1 MLIDVAAGAITADEL
16 SGLRS
21 PPGSNGA
28 LQINSNSR
36 STAAGV
42 PAGSEQLLVT
52 TIEVFEAGTNTP
64 LPVNAYQT
72 SRDVDALGDATEFV
86 SFGGNVAGYGLDASS
101 TVTEGVTSAFVAANL
116 ANGDGIAWTGTTD
129 DPGPDGTPISSVT
142 AVYLGQSS
150 WQIASSYIR
159 TNPINNFEGERIFNV
174 STDPEPSMVLEST
187 ETTVTTYTRS
197 TDCEGNDVWRDDNGD
212 IVDPAPSGVINGL
225 PPGSGGSTTEAP
237 GNDRLFFG
245 YDTYTDSPAGVIEH
259 YVFRAGIITDIAHT
273 VQIPGDPVSYDIQV
287 NGVTVATIGGGDA
300 LATLTGQS
308 IAVAVGDV
316 VTVAPAKS
324 PAPANL
330 PRLGNVQI
338 RIEEV

>member
-1 MLIDVAAGAITADEL
+1 
-16 SGLRS
+16 
-21 PPGSNGA
+21 
-28 LQINSNSR
+28 
-36 STAAGV
+36 
-42 PAGSEQLLVT
+42 
-52 TIEVFEAGTNTP
+52 
-64 LPVNAYQT
+64 
-72 SRDVDALGDATEFV
+72 
-86 SFGGNVAGYGLDASS
+86 
-101 TVTEGVTSAFVAANL
+101 
-116 ANGDGIAWTGTTD
+116 
-129 DPGPDGTPISSVT
+129 
-142 AVYLGQSS
+142 
-150 WQIASSYIR
+150 
-159 TNPINNFEGERIFNV
+159 
-174 STDPEPSMVLEST
+174 
-187 ETTVTTYTRS
+187 
-197 TDCEGNDVWRDDNGD
+197 
-212 IVDPAPSGVINGL
+212 VINGL
-225 PPGSGGSTTEAP
+225 PPGSGGSATEAP